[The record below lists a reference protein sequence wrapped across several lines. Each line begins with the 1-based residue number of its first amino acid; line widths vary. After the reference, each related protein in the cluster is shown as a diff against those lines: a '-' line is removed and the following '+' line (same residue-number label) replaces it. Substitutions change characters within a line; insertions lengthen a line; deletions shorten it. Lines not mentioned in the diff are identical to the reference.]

1 MASINKYKNMADNF
15 FRKGPHAAKNKVA
28 DANAVPSSDERKTVI
43 LDEQLEGVEFDDKV
57 WLYWTRN
64 KKSIV
69 SSVVLAFA
77 IIIGVNSWKLYK
89 ASAEQSRAD
98 AFEKASTPAQLADF
112 AKQYSGSKLAG
123 VALLQNADAA
133 YKDGKFAEAKS
144 LYADAKKDLKGT
156 ILLGKAL
163 LGEAVSACETD
174 KAAGEIL
181 LKAAFEDSKIDAV
194 YRAQAG
200 YLYGTVLEQKGD
212 KQSAKKVFET
222 VSLDAQGGY
231 FARLA
236 GAALA
241 RL

>member
-1 MASINKYKNMADNF
+1 MADNF

-28 DANAVPSSDERKTVI
+28 NANTVPSSDERKTVI

-69 SSVVLAFA
+69 SSIALAFA
-77 IIIGVNSWKLYK
+77 IIIGVNSWKHYK
-89 ASAEQSRAD
+89 ASAEQSRAA

-112 AKQYSGSKLAG
+112 AKQYEGSKLAG

-144 LYADAKKDLKGT
+144 LYAAAKKDLKGT

-163 LGEAVSACETD
+163 LGEAVSLYATD
-174 KAAGEIL
+174 KAAGENL
-181 LKAAFEDSKIDAV
+181 LKAVFDDSTIDAV
-194 YRAQAG
+194 YKAQAG
-200 YLYGTVLEQKGD
+200 YIYGAALEQKGD
-212 KQSAKKVFET
+212 KPAAKKVFET
-222 VSLDAQGGY
+222 VSLDAQGGV
-231 FARLA
+231 FARRA
-236 GAALA
+236 GDALA
-241 RL
+241 RF